1 MAKVW
6 FHLLSH
12 LCLIPSARDGWLLL
26 TLLVSGFGPCS
37 SKSGQG
43 YPSSNETHGPKPMS
57 NKLAEKPRGNYRG
70 KSGLL
75 VRCRI
80 SSINSMECKSHGI
93 LWLHGSS
100 TCNGLLKSG
109 GLPWRLIS
117 TYGNRPAWEGIKYI
131 PHTHTHTKI
140 TQKAIIPTLQIG
152 PYKLAYNYTTNR
164 TWIYL
169 AQGTLGGQQ
178 LLMDWIAQ
186 GWWHGSF
193 LKSLASK
200 YGLAHR
206 SLQLAT
212 EGFRKIHLS

>member
-100 TCNGLLKSG
+100 TRNGLLKSG
-109 GLPWRLIS
+109 RLPWRLIS

-131 PHTHTHTKI
+131 PYPKSTKI
-140 TQKAIIPTLQIG
+140 ILPTLQIG
-152 PYKLAYNYTTNR
+152 
-164 TWIYL
+164 
-169 AQGTLGGQQ
+169 
-178 LLMDWIAQ
+178 
-186 GWWHGSF
+186 
-193 LKSLASK
+193 
-200 YGLAHR
+200 
-206 SLQLAT
+206 LQLHYKQDLDLFNPRNPGGPTASH
-212 EGFRKIHLS
+212 GLNRSGLVAWKLS

>member
-1 MAKVW
+1 MISFVVTS
-6 FHLLSH
+6 LPDS
-12 LCLIPSARDGWLLL
+12 ISTGWLAALE
-26 TLLVSGFGPCS
+26 LLVSGFGPCS

-109 GLPWRLIS
+109 RLPWRLIS

-131 PHTHTHTKI
+131 PYPKI
-140 TQKAIIPTLQIG
+140 TKNNYSNPTNWPLQTG
-152 PYKLAYNYTTNR
+152 
-164 TWIYL
+164 
-169 AQGTLGGQQ
+169 
-178 LLMDWIAQ
+178 
-186 GWWHGSF
+186 
-193 LKSLASK
+193 
-200 YGLAHR
+200 
-206 SLQLAT
+206 LQLYYKQDLDLFSPRNPGGPTASH
-212 EGFRKIHLS
+212 GLNRSGLVAWKLS